1 MPVSLRARL
10 TAWYSL
16 LVVLTLAVFAGAV
29 LWLHWRLLPQQFD
42 DGLQTIAAT
51 ADNVFAEEL
60 EEVKIAS
67 QAAAEMVAV
76 ACTEGGVVQVLDAT
90 GRLNRSATRLMPL
103 PAGALHPAR
112 MLPETLNGPDGHQRA
127 LSSGGEPPAPPTI
140 TSPPV
145 CP

>member
-29 LWLHWRLLPQQFD
+29 LWLHWRLLLQFD

-90 GRLNRSATRLMPL
+90 GASIGPATRLMPL

-112 MLPETLNGPDGHQRA
+112 MLPETLNGPDGHQCA